1 MFSGNVYFWNVK
13 STWLFLC
20 LSVVSIH
27 AQTDSLQMVILPG
40 EKTPQSYIGLDEV
53 VVYQPIK
60 LNSYEEMKKYI
71 LLRRRVLK
79 VYPYAQLA
87 SERFTTLKERLDQ
100 MDKRRQKKRYAKRI
114 EKYLEGEFSEE
125 LKKLT
130 RKEGQILVKLIHRE
144 TGITPHTLVK
154 TYRNGL
160 RATVYQF
167 TAKLFDIDLKTEFN
181 PSKEQEDMWI
191 EDILLRSGMTMR
203 YNEEN
208 IKK

>member
-1 MFSGNVYFWNVK
+1 MKW
-13 STWLFLC
+13 TWLFLC

-27 AQTDSLQMVILPG
+27 AQTDSLPMVILPG

-60 LNSYEEMKKYI
+60 LNSYEEMKKYM

-144 TGITPHTLVK
+144 TGITPHALVK

-167 TAKLFDIDLKTEFN
+167 TAKLFEIDLKTEFN
-181 PSKEQEDMWI
+181 PSEVQEDMWI
-191 EDILLRSGMTMR
+191 EDILFRSGMTVR
-203 YNEEN
+203 YNEEKV
-208 IKK
+208 KK

>member
-1 MFSGNVYFWNVK
+1 MKWTSSFLY
-13 STWLFLC
+13 LF
-20 LSVVSIH
+20 VMSIY
-27 AQTDSLQMVILPG
+27 AQTDSLPMVILPG

-53 VVYQPIK
+53 VVYQPVK
-60 LNSYEEMKKYI
+60 LNSYEEMKKYM

-100 MDKRRQKKRYAKRI
+100 MDKRRQKKRYAKGI

-144 TGITPHTLVK
+144 TGITTHALVK

-160 RATVYQF
+160 RASVYQF

-181 PSKEQEDMWI
+181 PSEVQEDMWI
-191 EDILLRSGMTMR
+191 EDILFRSGMTMR

>member
-1 MFSGNVYFWNVK
+1 MRGI
-13 STWLFLC
+13 WLLLC
-20 LSVVSIH
+20 MIIASLH
-27 AQTDSLQMVILPG
+27 AQTDSLPMIILPG
-40 EKTPQSYIGLDEV
+40 EKIPRSYIGLEEV
-53 VVYQPIK
+53 VVYEPVK
-60 LNSYEEMKKYI
+60 LRSYDDMKKYM

-87 SERFTTLKERLDQ
+87 SERFTVLKERLDH

-144 TGITPHTLVK
+144 TGITTHTLVK

-160 RATVYQF
+160 RATIYQLS
-167 TAKLFDIDLKTEFN
+167 ARMFDIDLKTEFN
-181 PSKEQEDMWI
+181 PSKVQEDMWI
-191 EDILLRSGMTMR
+191 EDILVRTGLSDRFFD
-203 YNEEN
+203 
-208 IKK
+208 KKIEKK

>member
-1 MFSGNVYFWNVK
+1 MKLTG
-13 STWLFLC
+13 LFLS
-20 LSVVSIH
+20 LFVVSIQ
-27 AQTDSLQMVILPG
+27 AQTDSLPMVILPG

-53 VVYQPIK
+53 IVYQPIK
-60 LNSYEEMKKYI
+60 LNSFEEMKKYM

-79 VYPYAQLA
+79 VYPYARLA
-87 SERFTTLKERLDQ
+87 SERFTTLKERLNH
-100 MDKRRQKKRYAKRI
+100 MDGRRQKKRYAKRI

-181 PSKEQEDMWI
+181 PSEVQEDIWI
-191 EDILLRSGMTMR
+191 EDILYRSGMTTT
-203 YNEEN
+203 YFEEN
-208 IKK
+208 PEKF

>member
-1 MFSGNVYFWNVK
+1 MKW
-13 STWLFLC
+13 TWLFLC

-27 AQTDSLQMVILPG
+27 AQTDSLPMVILPG

-53 VVYQPIK
+53 VVYQPLK
-60 LNSYEEMKKYI
+60 LNSFEEKKKYM

-87 SERFTTLKERLDQ
+87 SERFTVLKERLDH

-181 PSKEQEDMWI
+181 PSEVQEDMWI
-191 EDILLRSGMTMR
+191 EDILFRSGMTMR
-203 YNEEN
+203 YFEEKV
-208 IKK
+208 KK

>member
-1 MFSGNVYFWNVK
+1 MKW
-13 STWLFLC
+13 TWLFLC

-27 AQTDSLQMVILPG
+27 AQTDSLPMVILPG

-60 LNSYEEMKKYI
+60 LNSLEEMKKYM

-144 TGITPHTLVK
+144 TGITPHALVK

-181 PSKEQEDMWI
+181 PSEVQEDMWI
-191 EDILLRSGMTMR
+191 EDILFRSGMTMR

>member
-1 MFSGNVYFWNVK
+1 MKW
-13 STWLFLC
+13 TWLFLC

-27 AQTDSLQMVILPG
+27 GQTDSLPMVILPG

-60 LNSYEEMKKYI
+60 LNSYEEMKKYM

-87 SERFTTLKERLDQ
+87 SKRFTTLKERLEQ

-181 PSKEQEDMWI
+181 PSEVQEDMWI
-191 EDILLRSGMTMR
+191 EDILFRSGMTMR

>member
-1 MFSGNVYFWNVK
+1 MKW
-13 STWLFLC
+13 TWLFLC
-20 LSVVSIH
+20 LSAVSIH
-27 AQTDSLQMVILPG
+27 AQTDSLPMVILPG

-60 LNSYEEMKKYI
+60 LNSFEEMKKYM

-79 VYPYAQLA
+79 VYTYAQLA
-87 SERFTTLKERLDQ
+87 SERFSTLKERLDQ

-144 TGITPHTLVK
+144 TGITPHALVK

-160 RATVYQF
+160 RATVYQI

-181 PSKEQEDMWI
+181 PSEVQEDMWI
-191 EDILLRSGMTMR
+191 EDILFRSGMTMR

>member
-1 MFSGNVYFWNVK
+1 MKW
-13 STWLFLC
+13 TWLFLG
-20 LSVVSIH
+20 LSVVSIQ
-27 AQTDSLQMVILPG
+27 AQTDSLPMLILPG
-40 EKTPQSYIGLDEV
+40 EKIPQSYIGLEEV
-53 VVYQPIK
+53 VVYQPVK
-60 LNSYEEMKKYI
+60 LNSYEEMKKYM
-71 LLRRRVLK
+71 LLRRRVIK
-79 VYPYAQLA
+79 TYPYAKLA
-87 SERFTTLKERLDQ
+87 SERFTTLKERLGN

-114 EKYLEGEFSEE
+114 EKYLQGEFSEE

-144 TGITPHTLVK
+144 TGITPHALVK

-181 PSKEQEDMWI
+181 PFKVQEDMWI
-191 EDILLRSGMTMR
+191 EDILFRSGMTPR
-203 YNEEN
+203 YYEEK

>member
-1 MFSGNVYFWNVK
+1 MRGI
-13 STWLFLC
+13 WLL
-20 LSVVSIH
+20 LYMITASLH
-27 AQTDSLQMVILPG
+27 AQTDSLPMVILPG

-53 VVYQPIK
+53 VVYQPLK
-60 LNSYEEMKKYI
+60 LNSFEEKKKYM

-87 SERFTTLKERLDQ
+87 SMRFTALKERLDH

-130 RKEGQILVKLIHRE
+130 RKEGQILVKLIYRE
-144 TGITPHTLVK
+144 TGITTHTLVK

-160 RATVYQF
+160 RATIYQLS
-167 TAKLFDIDLKTEFN
+167 ARMFDIDLKTEFN
-181 PSKEQEDMWI
+181 PSKVQEDMWI
-191 EDILLRSGMTMR
+191 EDILVRTGLSDRFFD
-203 YNEEN
+203 
-208 IKK
+208 KKIEKK

>member
-1 MFSGNVYFWNVK
+1 MKWIRLY
-13 STWLFLC
+13 LC
-20 LSVVSIH
+20 LYVVSVH
-27 AQTDSLQMVILPG
+27 AQTDSLPMVILPG

-53 VVYQPIK
+53 VVYQPLR
-60 LNSYEEMKKYI
+60 LNSFEEMKKYM

-87 SERFTTLKERLDQ
+87 SERFTTLKKRLDLI
-100 MDKRRQKKRYAKRI
+100 DRRSQKKRYAKII
-114 EKYLEGEFSEE
+114 EKYLQGEFSEE

-130 RKEGQILVKLIHRE
+130 RKEGQILVKLIYRE
-144 TGITPHTLVK
+144 TGITPHALVK

-181 PSKEQEDMWI
+181 PSEVQEDMWI
-191 EDILLRSGMTMR
+191 EDILFRSGMTMSHF
-203 YNEEN
+203 EEN
-208 IKK
+208 TKK